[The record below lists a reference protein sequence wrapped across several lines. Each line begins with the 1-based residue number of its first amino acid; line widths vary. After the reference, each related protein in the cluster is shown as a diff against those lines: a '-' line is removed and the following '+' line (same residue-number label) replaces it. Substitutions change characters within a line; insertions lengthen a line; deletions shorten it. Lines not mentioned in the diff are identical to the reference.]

1 MISTMGDPEGKAKG
15 KGGREKEEKMDR
27 ERERSEIRERGV
39 IKHNT
44 CNYNNNNRWICSP

>member
-15 KGGREKEEKMDR
+15 KGGREKEERMDR
-27 ERERSEIRERGV
+27 EWEIRERGV

-44 CNYNNNNRWICSP
+44 CNNNRWIYSP

>member
-15 KGGREKEEKMDR
+15 KGGREKEERMDR
-27 ERERSEIRERGV
+27 EREWEIRERGV

-44 CNYNNNNRWICSP
+44 CNNNRWIYSP